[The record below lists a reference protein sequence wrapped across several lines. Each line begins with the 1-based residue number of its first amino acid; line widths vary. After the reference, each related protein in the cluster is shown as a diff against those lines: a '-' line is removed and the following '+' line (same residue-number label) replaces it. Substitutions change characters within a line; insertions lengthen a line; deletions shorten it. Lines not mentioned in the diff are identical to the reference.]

1 MSSDGS
7 PIPNGTKRV
16 VIFDTNAYRVFAHGS
31 TLEDVQAKAKQLRGR
46 EQQAG
51 VFVLASPIVVWELVA
66 HLADPADPA
75 LPHCLNAIVA
85 LAEHALSP
93 IASDGGICL
102 FADSESTICWELF
115 HHKPPVN
122 EAVNQN
128 IGSLVTYIS
137 KYAPDLTDSVA
148 VQNIKTIATAVESK
162 EQAWLNQMKVVLGTY
177 CGANVAKV
185 VFGGCDDNEALRN
198 ARAFFDDDFFMEVWA
213 SWLVAEHA
221 TKAKHMVNSPEEFRE
236 KTTKLRKEFP
246 VSFYLMSSLLKK
258 LATPQPANLDSPR
271 KKRWNFIWD
280 SMIAFS
286 IGPTH
291 EIGGAPMYLVTGDR
305 EIFEAAIAAGSGD
318 RVLTLDNYLKSV
330 GFP

>member
-1 MSSDGS
+1 MSSGGS
-7 PIPNGTKRV
+7 PIPDGTKRI

-31 TLEDVQAKAKQLRGR
+31 TIEDVRTKAKQLRSC

-75 LPHCLNAIVA
+75 LPHCLNAIIA

-93 IASDGGICL
+93 IASDGGICV

-115 HHKPPVN
+115 RRELPENV
-122 EAVNQN
+122 AVNQN

-137 KYAPDLTDSVA
+137 KDAPDLTDSVA
-148 VQNIKTIATAVESK
+148 VQNIKTIAAAVESK
-162 EQAWLNQMKVVLGTY
+162 EQAWLNQMKIVVGTY

-185 VFGGCDDNEALRN
+185 VFGGRDDNEALRN
-198 ARAFFDDDFFMEVWA
+198 ARAFFDNDFFMETWA
-213 SWLVAEHA
+213 SWLVATHA
-221 TKAKHMVNSPEEFRE
+221 TKANYTINSPEEFRE

-258 LATPQPANLDSPR
+258 LATPQPPNLDNPKR
-271 KKRWNFIWD
+271 KRWNFVWD
-280 SMIAFS
+280 SMITFS

-305 EIFEAAIAAGSGD
+305 EIFEAATAAGSGD
-318 RVLTLDNYLKSV
+318 RVLTLDNYLNSV